1 MYLAFR
7 SDLDKGNG
15 EQTGI
20 EKRLGKHRPDPNCVK
35 LLTMNEMDKYIAA
48 QPEEVQLALQEL
60 RSYIKLAAPGAREMM
75 NYKIPAFALIEGG
88 KRDQQIMIAGFKK
101 HIGFYPLPDTIQRFA
116 EELKVYK
123 TSKGAVQFPLNK
135 PLPKDLIIRMVKY
148 RLAEVNKSPP

>member
-1 MYLAFR
+1 
-7 SDLDKGNG
+7 
-15 EQTGI
+15 
-20 EKRLGKHRPDPNCVK
+20 
-35 LLTMNEMDKYIAA
+35 MNEMDKYIAA

-60 RSYIKLAAPGAREMM
+60 RSYIKLAAPGAREMK
-75 NYKIPAFALIEGG
+75 NYKIPAIALIEGG